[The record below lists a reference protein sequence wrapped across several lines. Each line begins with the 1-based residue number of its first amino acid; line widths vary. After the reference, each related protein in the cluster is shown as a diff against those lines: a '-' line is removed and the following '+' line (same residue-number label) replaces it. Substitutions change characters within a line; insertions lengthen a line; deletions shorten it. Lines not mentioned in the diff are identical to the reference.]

1 MKFLNKVKKIN
12 MENIDKKVFFKVLK
26 NTYEKSFYKELISLK
41 DSKYL
46 NIIEHKNKS

>member
-1 MKFLNKVKKIN
+1 MKFLNKVKKLN
-12 MENIDKKVFFKVLK
+12 MENIDKKDFFKILK
-26 NTYEKSFYKELISLK
+26 DIYKKSFYK

>member
-1 MKFLNKVKKIN
+1 MK
-12 MENIDKKVFFKVLK
+12 NIDKKELFKLLK
-26 NTYEKSFYKELISLK
+26 DTYEKSFYKELISLK

>member
-1 MKFLNKVKKIN
+1 MKNT
-12 MENIDKKVFFKVLK
+12 DKKDLFKVLK
-26 NTYEKSFYKELISLK
+26 DCYEKSFYKDLISLK

>member
-1 MKFLNKVKKIN
+1 MKFLNKVKKLN
-12 MENIDKKVFFKVLK
+12 MENIDKKDFFKILK
-26 NTYEKSFYKELISLK
+26 DIYKKSFYKDLISLK

>member
-1 MKFLNKVKKIN
+1 MK
-12 MENIDKKVFFKVLK
+12 NIDKKDLFKLLK
-26 NTYEKSFYKELISLK
+26 DTYEKIFYKELISLK

>member
-1 MKFLNKVKKIN
+1 MKKNKI
-12 MENIDKKVFFKVLK
+12 VLK
-26 NTYEKSFYKELISLK
+26 VPFKLLKDSYEKSFYKDLISLK